1 MKAHVEFYFDFVCP
15 LCFLATKPL
24 REVIKEQ
31 KAEIEWKPFE
41 LRPEP
46 AEQMEQIEGL
56 LEES

>member
-1 MKAHVEFYFDFVCP
+1 MKAHIEFYFDFVCP

-41 LRPEP
+41 LCPEP
-46 AEQMEQIEGL
+46 AQQMEQIEDF
-56 LEES
+56 